1 MPFFTRTTDT
11 QNTSTDRVALVIGAT
26 GGVGQRSVDDLLQ
39 NGFRVIAVGRD
50 RHKLGMLVARTEL
63 YKNKL
68 HIICADIQST
78 EDVRGIR
85 DRIAE
90 FGHLDL
96 LILAAGI
103 TCNKTTGATG
113 QEIQNVISS
122 NLLGPVFVI
131 NDLLP
136 FLLRAESPSVICLS
150 SRAGKIGFADKGIY
164 GASKAGL
171 QLYMAALSSDPALNK
186 IRFTVLCPGWINTAM
201 AIEGGC
207 QRESNSILQPED
219 ISSLMIWLVNSPER
233 VRIKE
238 IVIETSPDE
247 H

>member
-11 QNTSTDRVALVIGAT
+11 QNTSADRVALVIGAT
-26 GGVGQRSVDDLLQ
+26 GGVGQKSVDDLLEK
-39 NGFRVIAVGRD
+39 GFRVIVVGRD
-50 RHKLGMLVARTEL
+50 RHKLGALAARMEQ
-63 YKNKL
+63 YENKI
-68 HIICADIQST
+68 HTICADIQVT
-78 EDVRGIR
+78 DDVRHIR

-103 TCNKTTGATG
+103 TCNKTTGATE
-113 QEIQNVISS
+113 QEIHDVMNS

-136 FLLRAESPSVICLS
+136 FLLRADAPLVICLS

-171 QLYMAALSSDPALNK
+171 QLYMAALSSEPALNK
-186 IRFTVLCPGWINTAM
+186 IRFTVLCPGWINTSM
-201 AIEGGC
+201 AIDGGC
-207 QRESNSILQPED
+207 QRASDSILQPED

-238 IVIETSPDE
+238 IVIETSPVE

>member
-11 QNTSTDRVALVIGAT
+11 QNSSADRVALVIGAT
-26 GGVGQRSVDDLLQ
+26 GGVGQKSVDDLLEK
-39 NGFRVIAVGRD
+39 GFRVIAVGRD
-50 RHKLGMLVARTEL
+50 RNKLGGLVARLEQ

-68 HIICADIQST
+68 HTICADIQAT
-78 EDVRGIR
+78 DDVRHIR
-85 DRIAE
+85 DRIEE
-90 FGHLDL
+90 FGYLDL

-103 TCNKTTGATG
+103 TCNKTTGATEH
-113 QEIQNVISS
+113 EIHDVINS

-136 FLLRAESPSVICLS
+136 LLLRADAPLVICLS

-171 QLYMAALSSDPALNK
+171 QLYMSALSSDPALNK
-186 IRFTVLCPGWINTAM
+186 IRFTVLCPGWINTPM
-201 AIEGGC
+201 AIDGGC
-207 QRESNSILQPED
+207 QRASESILQPGD
-219 ISSLMIWLVNSPER
+219 ISSLMLWLVNSPER

-238 IVIETSPDE
+238 IVIETSPVE

>member
-1 MPFFTRTTDT
+1 MPFYTRTTDT
-11 QNTSTDRVALVIGAT
+11 QNTYADRVALVIGAT
-26 GGVGQRSVDDLLQ
+26 GGVGQKSVDDLLQ

-50 RHKLGMLVARTEL
+50 RHKLGVLVARNEL

-68 HIICADIQST
+68 HTISADIQISD
-78 EDVRGIR
+78 DVRYIR

-90 FGHLDL
+90 FSHLDL

-113 QEIQNVISS
+113 QEIQDVMNS
-122 NLLGPVFVI
+122 NLLGPVFII
-131 NDLLP
+131 NELLP
-136 FLLRAESPSVICLS
+136 LLLSSDAPSVVCLS

-164 GASKAGL
+164 GASKAAL
-171 QLYMAALSSDPALNK
+171 QLYIAALSSDPALNK
-186 IRFTVLCPGWINTAM
+186 IRFTVLCPGWINTQM
-201 AIEGGC
+201 AIKGGC
-207 QRESNSILQPED
+207 QRESNSIIQPED
-219 ISSLMIWLVNSPER
+219 VSSLILWLVNSPER

-238 IVIETSPDE
+238 IVIETSPID

>member
-11 QNTSTDRVALVIGAT
+11 QNTSADRVALVIGAT

-50 RHKLGMLVARTEL
+50 RRKLGVLVARTEL

-68 HIICADIQST
+68 HTICADIQST

-131 NDLLP
+131 ND
-136 FLLRAESPSVICLS
+136 
-150 SRAGKIGFADKGIY
+150 GF
-164 GASKAGL
+164 
-171 QLYMAALSSDPALNK
+171 
-186 IRFTVLCPGWINTAM
+186 V
-201 AIEGGC
+201 E
-207 QRESNSILQPED
+207 
-219 ISSLMIWLVNSPER
+219 
-233 VRIKE
+233 
-238 IVIETSPDE
+238 
-247 H
+247 

>member
-11 QNTSTDRVALVIGAT
+11 QNTSADRVALVIGAT
-26 GGVGQRSVDDLLQ
+26 GESGREVLMTCCRMGFGLLQ
-39 NGFRVIAVGRD
+39 LVVIAVNW
-50 RHKLGMLVARTEL
+50 VCSSPTEL

-68 HIICADIQST
+68 HTICADIQST

-207 QRESNSILQPED
+207 QRASNSILQPED